1 MIYLNFHQPPGR
13 VLGSD
18 LQQGAAEGEGERRLE
33 EEEEVAG
40 VGEAAAPLLTE
51 VELPPGGQDGLK
63 GAESLGLNRLD
74 LQLSGETE

>member
-13 VLGSD
+13 ALGSD

-33 EEEEVAG
+33 EEVAG
-40 VGEAAAPLLTE
+40 VGEAAAPLLME
-51 VELPPGGQDGLK
+51 EEELPPGGQGGLK

-74 LQLSGETE
+74 LQLSGETD